1 MEYKMSLMQATD
13 SSFQKDVLDQKGLV
27 LVDFWAEWCG
37 PCKMLNPILEQLASE
52 LSGKV
57 KIVKV
62 NVDQNPETP
71 GNFNVRSIPTLVLF
85 KDGEAISTKV
95 GSLPKS
101 SLEQWI
107 QQNA

>member
-1 MEYKMSLMQATD
+1 MQATD

>member
-1 MEYKMSLMQATD
+1 MSLMQATD

>member
-1 MEYKMSLMQATD
+1 MALTQATD
-13 SSFQKDVLDQKGLV
+13 ASFQKDVLDQKGLV

-37 PCKMLNPILEQLASE
+37 PCKILNPVLESLASE

-85 KDGEAISTKV
+85 KDGEAVSTKV
-95 GSLPKS
+95 GALPKS